1 VEGDQLTIEAY
12 WEPGDGTSPRWG
24 EYGGELHSG
33 PTVPRDRQDSGAL
46 VTPDSQSRSRCDG
59 DFAQLRV
66 AQEAYK
72 ARHPAQGGRGE
83 HEAARRELPG
93 QRATD
98 LDLTPAGG

>member
-1 VEGDQLTIEAY
+1 MAHP
-12 WEPGDGTSPRWG
+12 PGGVSPGVRS
-24 EYGGELHSG
+24 LFG
-33 PTVPRDRQDSGAL
+33 PTVPEDPQDSGAL

-66 AQEAYK
+66 TRRPTK
-72 ARHPAQGGRGE
+72 TRHQLKTVMASTKR
-83 HEAARRELPG
+83 RWRELPG